1 MAEFSPM
8 MQHYLK
14 TKEEYSDCILFYRL
28 GDFYEMFFDDAI
40 TVSRE
45 LEITLTGKECGQPE
59 RAPMAGVPFH
69 SADSYIARLI
79 SKGYKVAICEQMEDP
94 KEAKGMVKRE
104 VIRVVTPGTVIES
117 NLLEEKK
124 NNYIMSIYKS
134 GIYYGLGICDVS
146 TGDFY
151 ATQICEN
158 NNFSKLLDEISRYSP
173 SEIIVNK
180 MMFETKSEISKIK
193 DRFKVY
199 VSLEKEENFND
210 ETELLLNMYNVIN
223 DSQFCSKRDS
233 NTENVEEDSIANEV
247 NINTQSNRIK
257 NKEQIKELDNKNL
270 IVPAINALITYLT
283 ETQKTNLEHI
293 NTIRLYSITQY
304 MSLDINARRNLELTE
319 KMRDK
324 SKKGTLLWVLDKT
337 STSMGGRLLR
347 RWINDPLID
356 VDEINNRLEAVKE
369 LKNSVILKGD
379 IIESLKKVYDI
390 ERLAGKISYGN
401 ANGRDLISL
410 KNSVKQLPEIKEI
423 LSKTD
428 SGLLRGLYE
437 ELDVLQDVYELI
449 EKSIVEEPPISVK
462 EGGIIK
468 LGYDPEIDT
477 LKKATTEG
485 KTWIVQLEA
494 KEREATGIK
503 GLKVGFNKVFGYFI
517 EVTKSNLSMVPDRY
531 IRKQTLT
538 NAERYVTEELKN
550 LENQILGA
558 EEKVIN
564 LEYKAFSDVR
574 DNIEAQIQRLQKT
587 SNIIATLDVLTS
599 FATVAEDMNYVKPVV
614 DNDGIID
621 IKDGRH
627 PVIEK
632 MSKAGEF
639 VPNDTYLDKTSNRL
653 AIITGPNMA
662 GKSTYMRQVALI
674 TLMAQIGSYVPASSA
689 KIGVVDKIFTRV
701 GASDDLSMGQSTFMV
716 EMMEVATILKEA
728 TSNSLVILDEIGR
741 GTSTY
746 DGLSIAWAVAEH
758 IADKSLCG
766 AKTLFATHYH
776 ELTELEE
783 KIDGVKNYSIAV
795 KEKGEDIIFLRKIV
809 KGGTDESYGVHVAR
823 LAGVPQNVTKK
834 ANEIL
839 RSLERRNILNNRVI
853 EKESK
858 KVVAGQVDMFN
869 YKLAEVASEFDKIDV
884 NQLTPIDALNT
895 IVKMKEKLS

>member
-45 LEITLTGKECGQPE
+45 LEITLTGKDCGQAE
-59 RAPMAGVPFH
+59 RAPMAGIPFH
-69 SADSYIARLI
+69 AAEGYIARLI

-94 KEAKGMVKRE
+94 KEAKGIVKRE

-124 NNYIMSIYKS
+124 NNYIMSIYKT

-173 SEIIVNK
+173 SEVIVNK
-180 MMFETKSEISKIK
+180 MMFETKSELSKIQE
-193 DRFKVY
+193 RFKVY
-199 VSLEKEENFND
+199 VSLEKEENFSD
-210 ETELLLNMYNVIN
+210 ENELLLQMYNVIN
-223 DSQFCSKRDS
+223 EGGIIRNNENDNNAQ
-233 NTENVEEDSIANEV
+233 NTTNN
-247 NINTQSNRIK
+247 N
-257 NKEQIKELDNKNL
+257 QIKTKEHMHEIDSKNL
-270 IVPAINALITYLT
+270 MVPAINALITYLT
-283 ETQKTNLEHI
+283 ETQKTNLDHI
-293 NTIRLYSITQY
+293 NTIKIYNITQY

-356 VDEINNRLEAVKE
+356 VNEINKRLNSVKE
-369 LKNSVILKGD
+369 LKNSIILKGD
-379 IIESLKKVYDI
+379 IIDSLKKVYDI
-390 ERLAGKISYGN
+390 ERLAGKIAYGN

-410 KNSVKQLPEIKEI
+410 KNSVKQLPEVKEI
-423 LSKTD
+423 LSKTE
-428 SGLLRGLYE
+428 SELLKELYE
-437 ELDVLQDVYELI
+437 ELDVLEDVYELI

-468 LGYDPEIDT
+468 LGYDPEIDQ
-477 LKKATTEG
+477 LKKATIEG

-494 KEREATGIK
+494 KERELTGIK

-564 LEYKAFSDVR
+564 LEYKAFTDVR
-574 DNIEAQIQRLQKT
+574 EAIEKQIQRLQKT
-587 SNIIATLDVLTS
+587 SNIVAILDVLTS

-614 DNDGIID
+614 DNDGVID

-632 MSKAGEF
+632 MSQAGEF
-639 VPNDTYLDKTSNRL
+639 VPNDTYLDKSSNRL

-674 TLMAQIGSYVPASSA
+674 TLMAQIGSYVPASEA
-689 KIGVVDKIFTRV
+689 RIGVVDKIFTRV

-728 TSNSLVILDEIGR
+728 TANSLVILDEIGR

-869 YKLAEVASEFDKIDV
+869 FKLAEVASEFDKIDI